1 MKVSKIVLVLLICSI
16 LAVCM
21 ACSNNH
27 SVSEND
33 DKEKIVK
40 KQVEIEGQ
48 LETKEETNKSEK
60 SVEKFKTILYTYK
73 IMP

>member
-33 DKEKIVK
+33 DKEKK
-40 KQVEIEGQ
+40 LK
-48 LETKEETNKSEK
+48 NK
-60 SVEKFKTILYTYK
+60 
-73 IMP
+73 